1 MLVVHGVRATA
12 SGVWLW
18 AEDTRRWS
26 QAPGRP
32 DTFRGS
38 GSGERAPG
46 PTRNTEPAP
55 HPFAAL
61 PPELAPLATGGPTAT
76 PRLAVFLPSAPAA
89 PLASPD
95 LAAALAAATPG
106 SGPGGAGAPAHG
118 PVLRRWLVDT
128 IRPEAPLALG
138 ALREPGEAFRLGA
151 SALFLL
157 AVDAFAADLVDRG
170 RVLPAVGWDG
180 ARPLARWQPVL
191 TGPDAERFDDLTAGM
206 PPAFRAV
213 GEGAAAGNDPAEALG
228 GTLDDLVDAHARGR
242 LRRARRTPSA
252 PGPPGPPLGGATA
265 GWLRAL
271 GDDPR
276 FTAAGD
282 AAHELAT
289 KVETWRSGGTRPWP
303 TRVCFRLGEPGA
315 LSRTAPGDADAWRI
329 DFLVQAVEDPGVRV
343 PAGQVWRDRPTGPA
357 TWATETE
364 ESLLAGL
371 GRAVAV
377 WPELGR
383 ALREARPTGLD
394 LTLEQA
400 QEFLRVAG
408 SLEQEGFGVLVPSWW
423 ARPVR
428 PTPRLAVRAVN
439 PMTPI
444 LRDVTTDLD
453 QIVDFRWAVSLGDVE
468 LSRAELD
475 GLARA
480 KSELVKVRGRW
491 TRVDP
496 GTLAGLD
503 LARRS
508 AGGRMAVRD
517 VLPFA
522 GLSAHPAGD
531 DAAGTEIEVVADGWL
546 GALLAGLDRQPS
558 QGPPLVEPPAGLGVR
573 LRPYQAH
580 GLAWLALL
588 DRLGVGAVL
597 ADDMGLGKTIQVL
610 ALELLT
616 RDAGRRGPTLVVC
629 PTSVLGNWLREAERV
644 APGLRVHTH
653 HADRRRPEVELA
665 EAARGHDLVL
675 TTYTQLA
682 RDVEEFRPV
691 AWERL
696 VLDEAQQIKNSATAQ
711 ARAARR
717 LTARH
722 RVALTGTPVENR
734 LGDLWSIMRVVNPG
748 LLGSASSFRARYA
761 VPIERYGDADATARL
776 RRRIRPVVLRRV
788 KTDPSVVRD
797 LPAKAEL
804 RQLCTLTTEQASLY
818 RAVVDDMMERLRD
831 ASSPVRRSGVVLAA
845 MTRLK
850 QVCNHPAHLLGDS
863 SALPG
868 RSGKL
873 ARLEE
878 LLAQVVA
885 GGERAL
891 CFTQFARFGA
901 MLAPYLSTRLG
912 VDVSFLHGGLRPAER
927 DRLVE
932 RFQTR
937 QGPGVFLLSLKAG
950 GTGVNLTAANHVIHI
965 DRWWNPAVEA
975 QATDRAH
982 RIGQRRDV
990 WVQTLLC
997 MGTLEERIDRIL
1009 TDKAALARTIVGG
1022 GESWLGALST
1032 DELRDL
1038 VALAPEAV
1046 HD

>member
-1 MLVVHGVRATA
+1 MLVVHGVRAATG
-12 SGVWLW
+12 GVRLW
-18 AEDTRRWS
+18 AEDTRRWG
-26 QAPGRP
+26 QAP
-32 DTFRGS
+32 RGS
-38 GSGERAPG
+38 DGG
-46 PTRNTEPAP
+46 PSP
-55 HPFAAL
+55 HPFAAR
-61 PPELAPLATGGPTAT
+61 PSELAPFVTGGSAAAGQ
-76 PRLAVFLPSAPAA
+76 LAVLLPSAATG

-95 LAAALAAATPG
+95 LAAAVADAAP
-106 SGPGGAGAPAHG
+106 GPGGEGADAHS

-128 IRPEAPLALG
+128 IRLDAPLALG
-138 ALREPGEAFRLGA
+138 PPRESGESFQLGA

-157 AVDAFAADLVDRG
+157 AVDAFAAGLVDRG

-180 ARPLARWQPVL
+180 AQPLAHWRPVL
-191 TGPDAERFDDLTAGM
+191 TGPDAERFDELTAAM
-206 PPAFRAV
+206 PPAFRAA
-213 GEGAAAGNDPAEALG
+213 GEDAAAGNDPAEALG
-228 GTLDDLVDAHARGR
+228 ATLDDLVDAHARGR
-242 LRRARRTPSA
+242 LRRARLA
-252 PGPPGPPLGGATA
+252 PRAPADPAAPRARRSPLGSATA

-271 GDDPR
+271 GGDPR
-276 FTAAGD
+276 FTTAAGTTAG
-282 AAHELAT
+282 AAAGELAA
-289 KVETWRSGGTRPWP
+289 KVGAWHSGGTRAWP
-303 TRVCFRLGEPGA
+303 VRVCFRLGEPGA
-315 LSRTAPGDADAWRI
+315 LSRTAPGDDEAWRV
-329 DFLVQAVEDPGVRV
+329 DFLLQAVEDPGVQV
-343 PAGQVWRDRPTGPA
+343 SAGQVWRRRPAGPA
-357 TWATETE
+357 AWATDAE

-377 WPELGR
+377 WPGLGR
-383 ALREARPTGLD
+383 ALREARPTGMD

-400 QEFLRVAG
+400 QEFLGVTGA
-408 SLEQEGFGVLVPSWW
+408 LEQEGFGVLVPSWW
-423 ARPVR
+423 TRPVR
-428 PTPRLAVRAVN
+428 PAPRLTVRAVN
-439 PMTPI
+439 PVTPI
-444 LRDVTTDLD
+444 LRDITTDLG
-453 QIVDFRWAVSLGDVE
+453 QIVDFRWAASLGDVE

-475 GLARA
+475 GLAAA
-480 KSELVKVRGRW
+480 KAELIKVRGRW

-503 LARRS
+503 LARQS
-508 AGGRMAVRD
+508 AGGRMTVRD
-517 VLPFA
+517 VLA
-522 GLSAHPAGD
+522 YTGLGPGWDGD
-531 DAAGTEIEVVADGWL
+531 EASGAEVEVAADGWL
-546 GALLAGLDRQPS
+546 GALLAGADRQP
-558 QGPPLVEPPAGLGVR
+558 GAGPPPLVEPPAGLGVR

-588 DRLGVGAVL
+588 DRLGVGALL

-616 RDAGRRGPTLVVC
+616 RGTAQGAARREPTLVVC
-629 PTSVLGNWLREAERV
+629 PVSVLGNWLREAERV
-644 APGLRVHTH
+644 APGLGVHIH
-653 HADRRRPEVELA
+653 HSAHQPRNVAMAD
-665 EAARGHDLVL
+665 AAAGHDLIL

-682 RDVEEFRPV
+682 RDVDEFRPV

-711 ARAARR
+711 ARAVRQ

-722 RVALTGTPVENR
+722 RIALTGTPVENR
-734 LGDLWSIMRVVNPG
+734 LGDLWSIMHVVNPG

-761 VPIERYGDADATARL
+761 VPIERYGDTDATIRL

-788 KTDPSVVRD
+788 KTDPSVLRD
-797 LPAKAEL
+797 LPAKVEL

-818 RAVVDDMMERLRD
+818 RAVVDDMMARLRD
-831 ASSPVRRSGVVLAA
+831 ASSPVRRNGVVLAA

-850 QVCNHPAHLLGDS
+850 QVCNHPAHLLGDG

-878 LLAQVVA
+878 VLAQVVA

-912 VDVSFLHGGLRPAER
+912 VEVSFLHGGLRATER
-927 DRLVE
+927 DALVE

-937 QGPGVFLLSLKAG
+937 RGPGVFLLSLKAG

-1009 TDKAALARTIVGG
+1009 ADKAALARTIVGG
-1022 GESWLGALST
+1022 GESWLASLST